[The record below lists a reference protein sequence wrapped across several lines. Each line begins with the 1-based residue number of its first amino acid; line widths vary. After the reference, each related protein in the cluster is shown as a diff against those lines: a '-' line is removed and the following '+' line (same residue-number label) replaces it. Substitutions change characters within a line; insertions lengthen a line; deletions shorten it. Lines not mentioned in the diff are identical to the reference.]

1 MASVD
6 HVAER
11 AHRSLGLALEPGAP
25 DALAIHHGDLLA
37 RPQIRYRLGAQGACD
52 PIRNAAAGATAI
64 KAEHQAGTFSR
75 PAMVERI
82 DAECPMGADQPR
94 LDPLQELKAWPP
106 HQGTIAED
114 PDVVGIGHWV
124 HPRSYSP
131 KPVFV
136 EAEGM
141 DKAAAPE
148 KDLSSERPH
157 SPASSC
163 AGTAE
168 PAEQRV

>member
-124 HPRSYSP
+124 HPRLIFTKTGVCGSGRYGQSGGARER
-131 KPVFV
+131 FV
-136 EAEGM
+136 LGN
-141 DKAAAPE
+141 AAFPGFQLRG
-148 KDLSSERPH
+148 DS
-157 SPASSC
+157 
-163 AGTAE
+163 
-168 PAEQRV
+168 